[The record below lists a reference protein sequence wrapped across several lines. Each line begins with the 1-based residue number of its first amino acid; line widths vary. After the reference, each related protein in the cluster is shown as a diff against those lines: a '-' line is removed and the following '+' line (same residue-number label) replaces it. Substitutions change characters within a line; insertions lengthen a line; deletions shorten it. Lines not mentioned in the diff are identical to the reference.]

1 MIVDNGKYYLY
12 RHIRLDKNEPF
23 YIGIG
28 SRSEKEI
35 ENGKYIRGCS
45 SRTRNRYWI
54 NIVSKTDYS
63 TDILIESNDR
73 HFIELKEKEFI
84 AFYGRMDLKTGPL
97 CNLTS
102 GGDSGC
108 GRSYLTMSKQIQTA
122 KNNGTYQ
129 INANRI
135 KKYSSKKGSNGGFL
149 NKKTYLYSIDGWYI
163 KGFETRKQL
172 ASAIGSDEGHLG
184 KAIKFR
190 KSCKGYYV
198 SDEKVNKL
206 NISLYNETNSKE
218 VEAVKICPTTGD
230 ALAIYPSLKVA
241 ANDVGGLGTQ
251 ICIAIKVE
259 RKHRGYFWSY
269 RDNYVETIDNLYKN
283 NKIWAL

>member
-1 MIVDNGKYYLY
+1 MIVDNGKYYVY
-12 RHIRLDKNEPF
+12 RHLRDDKNEPF

-35 ENGKYIRGCS
+35 KNGKYIRGCS
-45 SRTRNRYWI
+45 SRTRNKYWV
-54 NIVSKTDYS
+54 NIVSKTNYT

-73 HFIELKEKEFI
+73 QFIESKEKEFI
-84 AFYGRMDLKTGPL
+84 ELYGRRDLKTGSL

-108 GRSYLTMSKQIQTA
+108 GRSHITMIKQIQTA

-129 INANRI
+129 SNANRI

-149 NKKTYLYSIDGWYI
+149 NKKTYLYSIEGWYI
-163 KGFETRKQL
+163 NEFETRQKL
-172 ASAIGSDEGHLG
+172 ALFLGSDEGNLG
-184 KAIKFR
+184 KAIKYR
-190 KSCKGYYV
+190 RSCKGYYV
-198 SDEKVNKL
+198 SDEKVKKI
-206 NISLYNETNSKE
+206 NITLYRETKSKE
-218 VEAVKICPTTGD
+218 AEAVKICPTTGD

-241 ANDVGGLGTQ
+241 ANDVGGLGAQ
-251 ICIAIKVE
+251 ICIAIKIE
-259 RKHRGYFWSY
+259 RKYNGYFWSY
-269 RDNYVETIDNLYKN
+269 RDTYVETIDNLYKN